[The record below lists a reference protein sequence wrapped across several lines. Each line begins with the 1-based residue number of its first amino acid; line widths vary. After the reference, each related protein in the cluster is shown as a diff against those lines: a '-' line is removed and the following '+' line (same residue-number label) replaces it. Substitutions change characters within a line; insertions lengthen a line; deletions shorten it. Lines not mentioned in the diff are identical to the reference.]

1 MLPQLLLSGLSSGL
15 ILCLFALGLSL
26 SFGVLHIVNFAHGAF
41 YMLGAYA
48 VWFGF
53 VRFGLPYGVA
63 VLLSVI
69 LVGLVGILCERYLFR
84 NFRGNLRMGMVL
96 AIALMM
102 IMESGMVL
110 LAGAEDQSIPSVFTG
125 IVDLPGA
132 RLSTESMVAMAVGA
146 ALLATVAVFVQRSKQ
161 GRALRAFSQDEE
173 GAALQG
179 IDGGRVCTLT
189 MFLGCGLA
197 ALAGALMGPILILSP
212 YMGGQPLMLGFAVIV
227 LGGMGSILGTF
238 VGAII
243 IGMVQT
249 LTAYVLD
256 PQLAYI
262 IVFGILILVL
272 LIKPAG
278 LFGHA

>member
-1 MLPQLLLSGLSSGL
+1 MLPQMLLSGLASGL

-26 SFGVLHIVNFAHGAF
+26 AFGVLHIVNFAHGAF
-41 YMLGAYA
+41 YMLGAYV
-48 VWFGF
+48 VWFVF

-69 LVGLVGILCERYLFR
+69 LVGLVGIVCERYLFR
-84 NFRGNLRMGMVL
+84 NFRGNLRLGMVL
-96 AIALMM
+96 AIALMLV
-102 IMESGMVL
+102 MESGMVL
-110 LAGAEDQSIPSVFTG
+110 LAGAEDQAIPSVFTG
-125 IVDLPGA
+125 SVGLPGA
-132 RLSTESMVAMAVGA
+132 SLSVESIVAMAASA
-146 ALLATVAVFVQRSKQ
+146 ALLATVVFFVRWSKP

-179 IDGGRVCTLT
+179 IDGGRVCSLT
-189 MFLGCGLA
+189 MFIGCGLA
-197 ALAGALMGPILILSP
+197 ALAGALMGPILTLNP

-243 IGMVQT
+243 VGMVQT
-249 LTAYVLD
+249 LTAYALD
-256 PQLAYI
+256 PQLAYV
-262 IVFGILILVL
+262 IVFGMLILVL
-272 LIKPAG
+272 LIKPTG